1 DLRFRAMMQRVV
13 HPLPAAD
20 GLMLDYLVRT
30 RHETDPER
38 LIALTERYKTARAAA
53 SEEGPAAVA
62 EPTASYTRA
71 LADFDRTAA
80 VERLVEAVGARGFV
94 YEPWEVAAFVTA
106 LRTKPFVVLAGVTG
120 VGKS

>member
-1 DLRFRAMMQRVV
+1 FRAMMQRVV
-13 HPLPAAD
+13 HPLPTAD

-53 SEEGPAAVA
+53 SEETPGAVA
-62 EPTASYTRA
+62 EAAAPYAPDLAS
-71 LADFDRTAA
+71 FDRAAA
-80 VERLVEAVGARGFV
+80 VERLIGAVGARGFV

-106 LRTKPFVVLAGVTG
+106 LRTKPFV
-120 VGKS
+120 